1 MTAGQPAAVVVVRLV
16 PAPPDVVYAEWT
28 NPEAFR
34 EWMCPRP
41 AVATGIAVDP
51 RPGGKLRIDIEDRG
65 QEFFVAGKYLTV
77 DPPSTLSFT
86 WWCSTWPIDTPTSV
100 VTVSF
105 EARPGAA
112 TLMTIR
118 HEQLPDHLL
127 QQHET
132 GWRVIAGQLAA
143 RTHSS
148 TA

>member
-1 MTAGQPAAVVVVRLV
+1 MTGPSGVAVVQRLV

-41 AVATGIAVDP
+41 AIATDVAIDA
-51 RPGGKLRIDIEDRG
+51 RPGGKLRIDIEERG
-65 QEFFVAGKYLTV
+65 HEFFVTGEYLTV

-105 EARPGAA
+105 EARPGET

-118 HEQLPDHLL
+118 HELLPDHLAD
-127 QQHET
+127 QHET
-132 GWRVIAGQLAA
+132 GWHAIAGQLANHA
-143 RTHSS
+143 V
-148 TA
+148 